1 VFTDNSAC
9 CGCWVCCLS
18 TVGLRMGFGDPVA
31 YAPTTLPDVCADM
44 LLRTDR
50 DSGVGLLA
58 AAAAGAAPS
67 AALSVCVFPVWVS
80 LSVCALVPVSVCM
93 SACVFA
99 VCVVV
104 GRVVCVGGNLMG
116 PKLVTTVAV
125 DTLDP
130 TLIPSPCGAV
140 CVFVVCVFVARV
152 LMCGRVVCVF
162 V

>member
-1 VFTDNSAC
+1 
-9 CGCWVCCLS
+9 
-18 TVGLRMGFGDPVA
+18 MGFGDPVA

-125 DTLDP
+125 DTLDTLPTLDP